1 LNAQPVTRV
10 KICGLKDAAT
20 YQAARDAGADFV
32 GFVFFPKSP
41 RAVTPAQA
49 GAIGAP
55 GGPQRVGLFVDA
67 DDALIEAAVAGARLD
82 VLQLQGHESA
92 DRAHQV
98 RRKFGLPVIKA
109 LPVGAPADLDAAAA
123 YADAVDYL
131 MFDAKPPPGATRPGG
146 NARSFDW
153 RMLAR
158 RAFALPWFLA
168 GGLTPDTVADAIRIA
183 APFAV
188 DVSSGVEL
196 APGVK
201 DMAKIRAF
209 VAAAR
214 GA

>member
-1 LNAQPVTRV
+1 MNTQPVTRV
-10 KICGLKDAAT
+10 KICGLKDVAA
-20 YQAARDAGADFV
+20 YQAARDAGADYV
-32 GFVFFPKSP
+32 GFVFYPPSP

-67 DDALIEAAVAGARLD
+67 DDALLEAAVAGARLD
-82 VLQLQGHESA
+82 LLQLQGHESVV
-92 DRAHQV
+92 RARAV
-98 RRKFGLPVIKA
+98 GRKFGLPVIKA
-109 LPVGAPADLDAAAA
+109 LPVAEPSDLDAAAA
-123 YADAVDYL
+123 FAEAADYL

-153 RMLAR
+153 SLLVG

-168 GGLTPDTVADAIRIA
+168 GGLTADNVAEAIRVA

-188 DVSSGVEL
+188 DVSSGVES

-201 DMAKIRAF
+201 DVAKIRAF

-214 GA
+214 G